1 MGHIG
6 EAARLGRDDV
16 TATCTLGPPERNADR
31 ALIVRSVPRK
41 PANVGVAANCPL
53 SDVSGH

>member
-16 TATCTLGPPERNADR
+16 TATCTLGLPERNADR
-31 ALIVRSVPRK
+31 ALIVRSVSRK
-41 PANVGVAANCPL
+41 PANVA
-53 SDVSGH
+53 